1 MSDLVAVPTPDQL
14 ADDPALVLQLSHD
27 VVEKMMVQAA
37 ERQAKFAALQPV
49 LLARLLETAAAE
61 AANDRLIDAEEAA
74 RQLGMSPLTLIDK
87 RHQAPYRGFVV
98 PNGTR
103 LIVFSERAIQRHIA
117 KMVGTV
123 SHRSAA
129 R

>member
-49 LLARLLETAAAE
+49 LR
-61 AANDRLIDAEEAA
+61 
-74 RQLGMSPLTLIDK
+74 
-87 RHQAPYRGFVV
+87 
-98 PNGTR
+98 
-103 LIVFSERAIQRHIA
+103 
-117 KMVGTV
+117 VGV
-123 SHRSAA
+123 G
-129 R
+129 